1 MRYVLLFLI
10 SCFSCLASTV
20 TGPIADLAGLGFN
33 PRVEFWP
40 LSTPYNSGNTNV
52 VGPMKSVQA
61 VSGNFSQVLLA
72 GRYLVKFPPTT
83 NSFIIIV
90 PNDNSTY
97 SLSTLSSNVASVSSI
112 TSTYFITSNQFA
124 SALTNQDTRNVT
136 FLGTVASSGFQGDGN
151 GLTELDADNLIYGS
165 IPIGRISDGLITSNK
180 LDATAY
186 VAFVG
191 GGSGSSIAAGTNIVT
206 VTNGSLVTVHGT
218 ANVTQ
223 AGLAAGSYAVNGA
236 LATNFAHLPVY
247 NVELYGADH
256 NSAGTNDHWAVQKA
270 VDAAT
275 NTGGGIIFFPN
286 GDYWFTNRTFHPKF
300 TSEGAISCITL
311 WSNCTWVL
319 LGEGN
324 ATLKLQPQSAGNFVL
339 IGSGN
344 WSTGSNPWDGGN
356 PFYTWNSAER
366 IHLKDLNF
374 DMMDTTQLY
383 DMIEVHS
390 GRTFL
395 AENCKFLNNMN
406 TTSDA
411 IDVDG
416 WSVIAKGCTF
426 SNWNGSIFHP
436 NNQAAGVAIFKENF
450 VTNCNTSWS
459 LNTGFDA
466 SSSSTGF
473 DIINCDFRNV
483 GNVMKVEG
491 GKTVRIVNSS
501 FTFMTHA
508 VVGTKTNL
516 WIQGNL
522 ECSGSTFVATGT
534 ANTIGPIVL
543 DGTSS
548 SCKINESSFINSK
561 AVWMTN
567 TIDVSILGCTFVGA
581 DAPIRLGG
589 TMRSCIIADN
599 QFGVDPATGNSVF
612 GLAGVASSANNVIFS
627 GNNLIGY
634 SPVCAGTNWTVINNT
649 LRASSTAYF
658 HDGSFGNNRF
668 INNTTLPFGNPANE
682 LRLGGPSNYVSGNV
696 LNDVQILSSS
706 ATANYFCDNIV
717 ETGVFTYFGGSET
730 TFRSGGAV
738 IQNNYDRKG
747 NPLFASPT
755 RYEALWA
762 TTNLA
767 TTVLDMSKAFSVIS
781 LSANTTLTAPSGV
794 DTSGKVVQN
803 HTCIVT
809 NSSGSGDKTIT
820 FPAGWIGNTTTTHY
834 ITNQSVIS
842 ISIYPGAGTNAI
854 VRNLK

>member
-1 MRYVLLFLI
+1 MRTIAILLLSFLSLSLSI
-10 SCFSCLASTV
+10 AADVRWTYSDFTTTAQTVKKVYITPIASYGTNGNTIITGDRRVFTNDSAGSLIVSNLIVGRSYRVEFKGAYTDTVITNSFDSTV
-20 TGPIADLAGLGFN
+20 TGFVEAVNYIAA
-33 PRVEFWP
+33 P
-40 LSTPYNSGNTNV
+40 LSDGGLTSYSKTAADARFHN
-52 VGPMKSVQA
+52 
-61 VSGNFSQVLLA
+61 VSGDTSTNAAFRGTFKIPA
-72 GRYLVKFPPTT
+72 G
-83 NSFIIIV
+83 
-90 PNDNSTY
+90 
-97 SLSTLSSNVASVSSI
+97 ASVG
-112 TSTYFITSNQFA
+112 YV
-124 SALTNQDTRNVT
+124 LTATN
-136 FLGTVASSGFQGDGN
+136 
-151 GLTELDADNLIYGS
+151 AD
-165 IPIGRISDGLITSNK
+165 
-180 LDATAY
+180 
-186 VAFVG
+186 
-191 GGSGSSIAAGTNIVT
+191 GSGAWQVGTSIAAGTNIVT

-256 NSAGTNDHWAVQKA
+256 NSAGTNDHWAVQRA

-406 TTSDA
+406 TTGDA

-436 NNQAAGVAIFKENF
+436 NNQASGVAIFKENF

-522 ECSGSTFVATGT
+522 ECSGSTFAASGT

-548 SCKINESSFINSK
+548 SCKINASSFINSK

-567 TIDVSILGCTFVGA
+567 AIDVSILGCAFVGA

-612 GLAGVASSANNVIFS
+612 GLAGVASSANNVMFS

-668 INNTTLPFGNPANE
+668 INNMTLPFGNPANE

-717 ETGVFTYFGGSET
+717 ETGVFTYFGGNET
-730 TFRSGGAV
+730 FFRSGGSV

-820 FPAGWIGNTTTTHY
+820 FPASWIGNTGVAHY
-834 ITNQSVIS
+834 VTNQSVIS
-842 ISIYPGAGTNAI
+842 IAIYPGAGTNAI
-854 VRNLK
+854 IRNLK